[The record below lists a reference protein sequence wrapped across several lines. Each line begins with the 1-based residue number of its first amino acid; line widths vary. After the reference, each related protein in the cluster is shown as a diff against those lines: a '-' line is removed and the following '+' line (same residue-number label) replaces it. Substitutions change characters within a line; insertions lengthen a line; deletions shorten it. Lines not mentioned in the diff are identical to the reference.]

1 MNNIFQLIQLAKSGG
16 NAESILRQLAG
27 NNPIVAQALKMVEGK
42 TPEEINRIAANMA
55 KERGTS
61 VDEIKQQILQG
72 MR

>member
-1 MNNIFQLIQLAKSGG
+1 MNNIFQLIQLAKGGG
-16 NAESILRQLAG
+16 NAESILRQMAG

-61 VDEIKQQILQG
+61 VDEIKRQLMG

>member
-1 MNNIFQLIQLAKSGG
+1 MNNIFQLIQLAKGGG
-16 NAESILRQLAG
+16 NAESILRRMAG

-61 VDEIKQQILQG
+61 VDEIKRQLMG

>member
-16 NAESILRQLAG
+16 NAESILRQMAG

-61 VDEIKQQILQG
+61 VDEIKRQLMG

>member
-1 MNNIFQLIQLAKSGG
+1 MNNIFQLIQLAKGGG
-16 NAESILRQLAG
+16 NAESILRQMAG

-61 VDEIKQQILQG
+61 VDEIKRQLMG
-72 MR
+72 GFR